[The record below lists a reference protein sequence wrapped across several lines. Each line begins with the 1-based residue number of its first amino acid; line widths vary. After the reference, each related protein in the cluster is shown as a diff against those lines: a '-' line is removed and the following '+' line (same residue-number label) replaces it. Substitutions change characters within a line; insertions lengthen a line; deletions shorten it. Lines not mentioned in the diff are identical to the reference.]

1 MIAIIDYGLGN
12 LHSVKNALE
21 TLGAKTIITSDPYEI
36 ERADGVILPGVGAF
50 EEAMQNLNKRNLI
63 DVVYQV
69 VKNKTPLL
77 GICLGMQVMFERG
90 YEGQIAD
97 GFSFFKGEVTR
108 IKVDEK
114 IPHMG
119 WNQLEYTQDDVLI
132 DKEQDAYV
140 YFVHSFVAANYDE
153 DDLVAYSTYGNAKI
167 PAYFHKGQIYAMQ
180 YHPEKSGEVG
190 LAMLKKFME
199 VCDDYSTSN

>member
-12 LHSVKNALE
+12 LHSVKNALD

-90 YEGQIAD
+90 YEGQITD

-108 IKVDEK
+108 IKVDGK

-140 YFVHSFVAANYDE
+140 YFVHSFVATNYDE
-153 DDLVAYSTYGNAKI
+153 DDLVAYSMYGNAKI

>member
-12 LHSVKNALE
+12 LHSVKNALD

-36 ERADGVILPGVGAF
+36 EKADGVILPGVGAF

-69 VKNKTPLL
+69 VKNRTPLL

-90 YEGQIAD
+90 YEGQITD

>member
-12 LHSVKNALE
+12 LHSVKNALD

-36 ERADGVILPGVGAF
+36 EKADGVILPGVGAF

-69 VKNKTPLL
+69 VKNRTPLL

-90 YEGQIAD
+90 YEGQITD

-140 YFVHSFVAANYDE
+140 YFVHSFVATNYDE